1 MKKIVITNAYTW
13 NNKGDAAI
21 LLSSI
26 DVLNKIFDKPDVDV
40 LSFTPDLDRKKY
52 SFQKTIK
59 NVESNILNPHPYRHT
74 KIGKI
79 VAIFKLI
86 TKAIYVRFRM
96 SFFRKSYIDKN
107 KTLKL
112 IDRCDIILVCGGGF
126 LGGKKFDS
134 FMHLYQIYINTLFNK
149 PVYILGTSV
158 EPIHNVIID
167 KITKSVLKRVDY
179 IFAREEITESY
190 LNSFLGNKHC
200 QIPDMAFML
209 DDGSHKVVCHDS
221 QIDKIK
227 REGKKL
233 FGITVRDWNFPN
245 SNNPEKT
252 KNNYINAVSDAM
264 GQIIE
269 KYDSYFI
276 FIPQVIV
283 PYRSDIDT
291 AKQIRDKM
299 SNEDRKRFIIKEDD
313 WSPYQ
318 IRSIISQLDFFI
330 GTRMHSN
337 IFALSECIPTLA
349 IAYEKK
355 TNGIMSTVGM
365 DKYVLNIDSI
375 SEKQIMDKVNEL
387 VNDRN
392 NIKKLL
398 TKKNQIIQREIL
410 TAIKDR
416 IGDK

>member
-21 LLSSI
+21 LLSTI
-26 DVLNKIFDKPDVDV
+26 DVLNKIFDKPEVDV

-86 TKAIYVRFRM
+86 TKAMYVRFRM

-209 DDGSHKVVCHDS
+209 DDGSHKVVCNDS

-227 REGKKL
+227 QEGKKL

-269 KYDSYFI
+269 KYDAYFI

-283 PYRSDIDT
+283 PYQSDIDT
-291 AKQIRDKM
+291 AKHIKNTMNVSHQ
-299 SNEDRKRFIIKEDD
+299 NRFIIKEND

-318 IRSIISQLDFFI
+318 IRSIIGQMDFFI

-337 IFALSECIPTLA
+337 IFALSECVPTLA

-355 TNGIMSTVGM
+355 TNGIMATVGM
-365 DKYVLNIDSI
+365 DKYVLDIDEI
-375 SEKQIMDKVNEL
+375 SESQITNKVNL
-387 VNDRN
+387 LIDNSN
-392 NIKKLL
+392 NIKSILR
-398 TKKNQIIQREIL
+398 KKNQELQKEIL
-410 TAIKDR
+410 TVIMEK

>member
-21 LLSSI
+21 LLSTI
-26 DVLNKIFDKPDVDV
+26 DVLNKIFDKPEVDV

-79 VAIFKLI
+79 VAILKLI

-209 DDGSHKVVCHDS
+209 DDGSHKIVCHDS

-264 GQIIE
+264 EQIIE
-269 KYDSYFI
+269 KYDAYFI

-283 PYRSDIDT
+283 PYQSDVDT
-291 AKQIRDKM
+291 AKHIKNTMNVSHQ
-299 SNEDRKRFIIKEDD
+299 NRFIIKEND

-318 IRSIISQLDFFI
+318 IRSIIGQMDFFI

-337 IFALSECIPTLA
+337 IFALSECVPTLA

-355 TNGIMSTVGM
+355 TNGIMATVGM
-365 DKYVLNIDSI
+365 DKYVLDIDEI
-375 SEKQIMDKVNEL
+375 SESQITNNVNL
-387 VNDRN
+387 LIDNSN
-392 NIKKLL
+392 NIKSTLR
-398 TKKNQIIQREIL
+398 KKNQELQKEIL
-410 TAIKDR
+410 AVIMEK

>member
-21 LLSSI
+21 LLSTI
-26 DVLNKIFDKPDVDV
+26 DVLNKTFDKPELDV

-79 VAIFKLI
+79 VAILKLI

-190 LNSFLGNKHC
+190 LNSFLSNKHC

-209 DDGSHKVVCHDS
+209 DDGSHKVACHDS

-291 AKQIRDKM
+291 AKQIKDKM
-299 SNEDRKRFIIKEDD
+299 SNEDRKRFVVKEDD

-375 SEKQIMDKVNEL
+375 SEKQIVDKVNEL

>member
-21 LLSSI
+21 LLSTI
-26 DVLNKIFDKPDVDV
+26 DVLNKIFDKPEVDV

-59 NVESNILNPHPYRHT
+59 NIESNILNPHPYRHT

-96 SFFRKSYIDKN
+96 SFFRKSYIGKN

-209 DDGSHKVVCHDS
+209 NDGSHKIACHDS

-269 KYDSYFI
+269 KYDAYFI

-283 PYRSDIDT
+283 PYQSDIDT
-291 AKQIRDKM
+291 AKHIKNTMNVSHQ
-299 SNEDRKRFIIKEDD
+299 NRFIIKEND

-318 IRSIISQLDFFI
+318 IRSIIGQMDFFI

-337 IFALSECIPTLA
+337 IFALSECVPTLA

-355 TNGIMSTVGM
+355 TNGIMATVGM
-365 DKYVLNIDSI
+365 DKYVLDIDEI
-375 SEKQIMDKVNEL
+375 SESQITNKVNL
-387 VNDRN
+387 LIDNSN
-392 NIKKLL
+392 NIKSILR
-398 TKKNQIIQREIL
+398 KKNQELQKEIL
-410 TAIKDR
+410 TVIMEK